1 MRALRVAFQRREASN
16 GHMQRVEVLGSQQ
29 HMNLVESLDAF
40 NFDLAETLTHRIN
53 GRIVDGCVAVGA
65 GNGRRGQAMA
75 KRVHPRTRLAFLTA
89 WAATFRAIA
98 FVRRDL
104 PLRCHGLTSSRPATG
119 RTCWR
124 RWPF

>member
-40 NFDLAETLTHRIN
+40 NFDLAETIFDLAETLTHRIN
-53 GRIVDGCVAVGA
+53 GRIVGGCVAVGT

-89 WAATFRAIA
+89 WAPT
-98 FVRRDL
+98 
-104 PLRCHGLTSSRPATG
+104 
-119 RTCWR
+119 
-124 RWPF
+124 